1 MNTPLLLSIAP
12 FAVFLILLLWHK
24 KTLLQTS
31 IITLALTAFLSYFY
45 WKIFPDFLTASLI
58 KGALVAFDIFII
70 ILGAI
75 FFLEVIKGQKIIESI
90 SYHLETISKDL
101 RVQVIILAWLF
112 ESFLEGTAGF
122 GVPAAVVAPLLIGLG
137 IKPIKAI
144 IIGLLGNG
152 TPGIFGAAGTPI
164 RIGFEGLDIAGI
176 AEKAVLINLIG
187 IIVPIAM
194 LWILVSGRKDRN
206 ERFFEAI
213 PFAIWSAIAFL
224 IPSIF
229 VLPIGQEFPSIIGPV
244 IGMALVI
251 TTTKLG
257 IFIPKHTMR
266 DIETPKQK
274 TNLSFLKSVL
284 PYAILIVLLVAGK
297 FILSGITL
305 PIKFG
310 EVSHSFNL
318 FNPGFAFILS
328 AIIIK
333 LFSKNKKVDTLF
345 ESFGESLKRALEPFI
360 VIACMSAF
368 VQIMILSGQN
378 QTGHQSPILLIAKV
392 FETNLLPFWAPFVGA
407 FGGFLTGSVTIS
419 NIMFGNF
426 LSTASLALNIA
437 HAKILALSIVGAGAG
452 NMIGLADI
460 LSAES
465 VVGIKNKEIKIL
477 KGIIITCLIYVIL
490 TGLVGMIIV

>member
-1 MNTPLLLSIAP
+1 MNIPLILSIAP

-24 KTLLQTS
+24 KSLLQTS
-31 IITLALTAFLSYFY
+31 VITLFVTAFLAYFY
-45 WKIFPDFLTASLI
+45 WKIFPDFLTSSII
-58 KGALVAFDIFII
+58 KGLLVAFDIFII

-75 FFLEVIKGQKIIESI
+75 FFLEVIKGIKIIESI
-90 SYHLETISKDL
+90 SYHLETFSKDL

-152 TPGIFGAAGTPI
+152 APGIFGAAGTPI
-164 RIGFEGLDIAGI
+164 RIGFEGLDVSGVAQT
-176 AEKAVLINLIG
+176 AVIINLIG
-187 IIVPIAM
+187 IIVPVAM
-194 LWILVSGRKDRN
+194 LWILVSGTQNRN
-206 ERFFEAI
+206 KNFFEAL
-213 PFAIWSAIAFL
+213 PFAIWSGIAFL
-224 IPSIF
+224 VPSIF
-229 VLPIGQEFPSIIGPV
+229 VLPLGQEFPSIIGPA

-251 TTTKLG
+251 TTSKLG
-257 IFIPKHTMR
+257 IFIPKHIMKAS
-266 DIETPKQK
+266 ETPKQK
-274 TNLSFLKSVL
+274 SKISFFRSVL
-284 PYAILIVLLVAGK
+284 PYTILIILLVSGK
-297 FILSGITL
+297 FLLSGITI

-310 EVSHSFNL
+310 EVSHAFNL

-328 AIIIK
+328 AIIVK
-333 LFSKNKKVDTLF
+333 LFSKNKKETLS
-345 ESFGESLKRALEPFI
+345 ESFGESVKRALEPFI

-368 VQIMILSGQN
+368 VQIMIFAGQN
-378 QTGHQSPILLIAKV
+378 QTGYQSPILLISKM

-426 LSTASLALNIA
+426 LSTAAFALQIT
-437 HAKILALSIVGAGAG
+437 HVKILALSLVGGAAG

-465 VVGIKNKEIKIL
+465 VVGLKNKEREVL
-477 KGIIITCLIYVIL
+477 KGVIVTCLIYVIL
-490 TGLVGMIIV
+490 TGIVGLIIV